1 MNQNSSEH
9 HTVLIVD
16 EDPALTRSFKRALRE
31 EPYNLLLTSEGK
43 EALSYVDSVPLD
55 LLITD
60 IRMTGING
68 YEFLSEVKRRQ
79 PGIVRV
85 VFSGYADRQSMVKVV
100 AEGIAGAYLIK
111 PCPMEVLKS
120 HIRRFL
126 NLGDRL
132 RRYRGKWGNGSL
144 GIRDIPLQTGTYN
157 RLMAMIRK
165 NGSME
170 ELARFLGRDPVLA
183 GGILATANSAFYGN
197 RIGSIKEALLIM
209 GLNTVRNIVITVEL
223 FNLFSGTKE
232 EKKELLRLKK
242 HAELSG
248 ALFNGLYAEL
258 AGKKVPDEISCCGL
272 LHDIG
277 AIVMLAKM
285 PDQYHAVREC
295 LESDGPPDISR
306 REQEECGLDH
316 QELGALVLDSF
327 NMPYPV
333 IECAMHHHDPVS
345 APESD
350 HFICSLVHIA
360 SASAREKIFGSGP
373 MAAVDDRVF
382 DMISEERD
390 YVENVVKGIVS
401 GSG

>member
-1 MNQNSSEH
+1 MNPNSSEN

-16 EDPALTRSFKRALRE
+16 EDPALTRSFQRALRE
-31 EPYNLLLTSEGK
+31 EPYTLLLASDGN

-55 LLITD
+55 LVITD
-60 IRMTGING
+60 IRMTGVNG

-111 PCPMEVLKS
+111 PCPMQVLKT

-126 NLGDRL
+126 DLGDRL
-132 RRYRGKWGNGSL
+132 KTYRKKWGDRNPE
-144 GIRDIPLQTGTYN
+144 IRDIPLQAGTYN
-157 RLMAMIRK
+157 RLMTMIRK
-165 NGSME
+165 NSSMD
-170 ELARFLGRDPVLA
+170 ELARFLGRDPALA
-183 GGILATANSAFYGN
+183 GGILATANSAFYGSG
-197 RIGSIKEALLIM
+197 IGSIKEALLIM

-223 FNLFSGTKE
+223 FHLFSGTKKEKE
-232 EKKELLRLKK
+232 ELALLKR

-277 AIVMLAKM
+277 TIVMLVKM
-285 PDQYHAVREC
+285 PDQYHAARKRM
-295 LESDGPPDISR
+295 ESGGLRDTCR
-306 REQEECGLDH
+306 QEKEECGLDH
-316 QELGALVLDSF
+316 QELGALVLELF

-333 IECAMHHHDPVS
+333 IESAMHHHDPIS
-345 APESD
+345 APESEQ
-350 HFICSLVHIA
+350 FVCGLVHVSAA
-360 SASAREKIFGSGP
+360 SAWERIFGPGLK
-373 MAAVDDRVF
+373 ADVDDRVF
-382 DMISEERD
+382 DMISEERE

-401 GSG
+401 S